1 MYYGEIQP
9 ALLGVIVNHEHF
21 WLSTEGGCVYL
32 MGAAVDLL
40 NLLERTII
48 ATGMIYSA
56 GAPILASAA
65 HRIATTNCSFM
76 VHAPSMDP
84 DSSVTAG
91 QAIKNAEELKRVSD
105 LYFEILGARTKR
117 TATWWKRQSAK
128 GDFYFDAKTAL
139 KVGLV
144 DALQ

>member
-1 MYYGEIQP
+1 MYYGEISP
-9 ALLGVIVNHEHF
+9 ALLGVIANHEHF
-21 WLSTEGGCVYL
+21 WFATEGGCVYL

-40 NLLERTII
+40 RLLDRTII
-48 ATGMIYSA
+48 ATGTVYSA
-56 GAPILASAA
+56 GVPILASAS

-76 VHAPSMDP
+76 VHVPTMEQDETVA
-84 DSSVTAG
+84 AG

-117 TATWWKRQSAK
+117 TATWWSKQCAK

-139 KVGLV
+139 RLGVV
-144 DALQ
+144 DSLQ